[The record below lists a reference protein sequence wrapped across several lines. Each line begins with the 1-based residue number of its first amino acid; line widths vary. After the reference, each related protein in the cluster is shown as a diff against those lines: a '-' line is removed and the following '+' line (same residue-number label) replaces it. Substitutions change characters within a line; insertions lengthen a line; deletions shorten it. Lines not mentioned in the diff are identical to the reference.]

1 MSGFMPQ
8 KTSKAGSQT
17 DLYAPVSNAA
27 LSKQSRDESNLM
39 SVPGSI
45 DKEKWYIHQ
54 ENVIQP

>member
-1 MSGFMPQ
+1 MPQ